1 MRRHKLKLLAS
12 VAAALLAMISAP
24 AGAQPGPPGLEV
36 HIATSAPPRPRRE
49 HRAPR
54 PDRDSVW
61 IGGYW
66 NWEGS
71 RWNWVSGRWERPE
84 QRTHRWV
91 APRYRREGR
100 AWRYEPPH
108 WSHQKVVEGD
118 EYRRWKEEH
127 RH

>member
-1 MRRHKLKLLAS
+1 MFKRILKLLAP
-12 VAAALLAMISAP
+12 VALLALISAP
-24 AGAQPGPPGLEV
+24 ALAQPGPPSLQIR
-36 HIATSAPPRPRRE
+36 IAQSAPPRIRHERVPS
-49 HRAPR
+49 R

-61 IGGYW
+61 TKGYW

-71 RWNWVSGRWERPE
+71 RWDWVSGRWQRPE

-91 APRYRREGR
+91 APRYRHEGN

-108 WSHQKVVEGD
+108 WSHQQVVEGD
-118 EYRRWKEEH
+118 EYRHWKEER